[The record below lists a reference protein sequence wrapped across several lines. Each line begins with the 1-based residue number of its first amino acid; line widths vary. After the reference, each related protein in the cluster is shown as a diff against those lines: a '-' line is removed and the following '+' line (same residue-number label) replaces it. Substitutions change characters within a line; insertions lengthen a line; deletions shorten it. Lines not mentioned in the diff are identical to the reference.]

1 MAKRTVIVDD
11 LTGDEGAR
19 TRVLRFDGVDY
30 EIDLTDASFADLR
43 TLLKPYLRAARSSRP
58 GTGPSSVSRPGR
70 TASKPSTASKPRP
83 DSDSAA
89 IRAWAR
95 GTGVAVTERGR
106 VPASVREAWVAA
118 GSPR

>member
-58 GTGPSSVSRPGR
+58 GAGPSSVSRPGR
-70 TASKPSTASKPRP
+70 TASKASKPRP

>member
-43 TLLKPYLRAARSSRP
+43 TLLKPYLRAARSVR
-58 GTGPSSVSRPGR
+58 GTPLPSGGGARRDPARKTPADS
-70 TASKPSTASKPRP
+70 A
-83 DSDSAA
+83 SDSQA

-95 GTGVAVTERGR
+95 SAGMQVTERGR
-106 VPASVREAWVAA
+106 VTADLRAAWQAA